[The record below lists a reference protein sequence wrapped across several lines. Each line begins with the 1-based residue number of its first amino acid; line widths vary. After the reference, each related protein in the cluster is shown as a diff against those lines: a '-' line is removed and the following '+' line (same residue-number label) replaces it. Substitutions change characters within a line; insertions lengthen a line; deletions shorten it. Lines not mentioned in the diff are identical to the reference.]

1 MIADIVIKCRWGFIA
16 FWIALTA
23 ALLFWTAPVEPGTSE
38 VRSYLPESSPYSQAL
53 AVTERYFPRMA
64 AQSEAVIVLERRK
77 GALTPADLAAVEAM
91 ASSIRTRLPQYAVR
105 SPGAIALPQ
114 GSNPL
119 ISPAGSDGQAAL
131 LMVNV
136 QANFITIAA
145 TRAVEAIRQ
154 DLLAAKLPAGLTAH
168 ITGSAAFGHDY
179 GQASGASSHRTTLV
193 TLAAVLII
201 LLLVYRA
208 PLAALVPLA
217 AISAAAVIS
226 LKILDVL
233 QTLGMPLGTP
243 ERIFVM
249 VLLYGAGTD
258 YALLYISRY
267 RETLDAHAAPLRAAA
282 EALRGTFSAI
292 FASGITDALSIL
304 TLSFVSFVIF
314 RSTGPAVAI
323 ALVVAMTAALT
334 LVPAIVAVLGR
345 RLFWPV
351 SQTPAVSR
359 KVWPFVARVVIAR
372 PLPIL
377 LVTVALMAI
386 PAARALDITWVYDT
400 LADLR
405 GDYESPKGLL
415 AAQRHWPRGETGPVT
430 AVIEAPAPL
439 TRAKWTAHSKTL
451 SDAMLKL
458 TDGGARIAGNIRSL
472 SSPVGVNSGGT
483 LTTLLLRLADKA
495 IAGEYLSDDGRAMRM
510 VLVLDEA
517 PLTLAAMGHVDMIQ
531 KTLDAQAAS
540 ALGGRVYLT
549 GPTAQMLAVKTVT
562 RSDFHMIVPM
572 VLGVIF
578 TVVLCLLRD
587 VLLTLFMVAT
597 TVLTYLATLG
607 ISYWVFVAL
616 LGAEGLDWKVQVFL
630 FIVVTAVGVD
640 YNIFLAARLF
650 QEARRHSPLDAVREA
665 IIHTGPVISSCGLIM
680 AATLGSLLSGDL
692 ALLIQLGFAFALG
705 MLLDTFV
712 VRPLVLPSFVVLTG
726 RLHRRQREDR
736 REDETLPSAA
746 ETIA

>member
-1 MIADIVIKCRWGFIA
+1 MLADLLIKCRWGVIA
-16 FWIALTA
+16 FWVVLTA
-23 ALLFWTAPVEPGTSE
+23 ALLHWAPVVAPGTSE
-38 VRSYLPESSPYSQAL
+38 APSYLPDSCPYSKAL
-53 AVTERYFPRMA
+53 AVTEHYFPQMA
-64 AQSEAVIVLERRK
+64 AQSEAVVVVERRDK
-77 GALTPADLAAVEAM
+77 PLTGEDLSAVEAL
-91 ASSIRTRLPQYAVR
+91 ATAIRNCQPQYAVR
-105 SPGAIALPQ
+105 SPRSIGLPR
-114 GSNPL
+114 GTNPL
-119 ISPAGSDGQAAL
+119 ISPAGAAGQAAL
-131 LMVNV
+131 ITINV
-136 QANFITIAA
+136 QANFVTIAA
-145 TRAVEAIRQ
+145 TRAVERVSRVLGAT
-154 DLLAAKLPAGLTAH
+154 ALPAGVTAH
-168 ITGSAAFGHDY
+168 VTGSAAFGHDY
-179 GQASGASSHRTTLV
+179 GVASNTSSRRTTVV
-193 TLAAVLII
+193 TIVAVMII

-217 AISAAAVIS
+217 AITAAAVVS
-226 LKILDVL
+226 LRILDIL
-233 QTLGMPLGTP
+233 QNMGMPLGTP
-243 ERIFVM
+243 ERIFVL

-267 RETLDAHAAPLRAAA
+267 REFLSAAIPPRRAADD
-282 EALRGTFSAI
+282 ALKATFSAI
-292 FASGITDALSIL
+292 FASGATDTLSIL
-304 TLSFVSFVIF
+304 TLSFVSFAIF

-323 ALVVAMTAALT
+323 ALVVAMAAALT
-334 LVPAIVAVLGR
+334 LIPAMVATLGH
-345 RLFWPV
+345 RLFWPGD
-351 SQTPAVSR
+351 PAAAKVSR
-359 KVWPFVARVVIAR
+359 KFWPFIAHSVISR

-377 LVTVALMAI
+377 LVTVALMAV
-386 PAARALDITWVYDT
+386 PAVRALDITWVYDT

-405 GDYESPKGLL
+405 GNYESPKGL
-415 AAQRHWPRGETGPVT
+415 AVAERHWPRGETGPVT
-430 AVIEAPAPL
+430 VIVESPSPL
-439 TRAKWTAHSKTL
+439 TRAQWSAHSKTF
-451 SDAMLKL
+451 SDRLLAL
-458 TDGGARIAGNIRSL
+458 TDGPSRVADNIRSI
-472 SSPVGVNSGGT
+472 SSPVGVHNGGPMT
-483 LTTLLLRLADKA
+483 DLLLRAA
-495 IAGEYLSDDGRAMRM
+495 NQAVAREYLSADGRAMRM
-510 VLVLDEA
+510 VVVLDEA

-549 GPTAQMLAVKTVT
+549 GPTSQMLAVKTVT

-578 TVVLCLLRD
+578 LVVLCLLRD

-597 TVLTYLATLG
+597 TILTYLATLG
-607 ISYWVFVAL
+607 ISYWVFVGL

-726 RLHRRQREDR
+726 RLHRSR
-736 REDETLPSAA
+736 S
-746 ETIA
+746 